1 MFQFIAMAVMAAA
14 SAKRESEA
22 KNAGGLNAAADAE
35 EQAGDVWEDNAA
47 INKSIA
53 ETNLTNSIRTGI
65 RTGML
70 NVQRAQ
76 ARQQSIKAG
85 IALGRDR
92 LKAIGAAGANAA
104 AAGSIGASVDAV
116 VADIEQEVEGVD
128 SELVRDFRITN
139 ENLDNELTGILQAGD
154 DAIQSAQTVNVRRPN
169 RPRSTNSNMAALGAG
184 LLSFAGNYAA
194 SNMSLGL
201 GSASASSKYQDAVKR
216 TGIY

>member
-1 MFQFIAMAVMAAA
+1 MAVLAAA
-14 SAKRESEA
+14 QSKREGEA
-22 KNAGGLNAAADAE
+22 KNAGNLNAAADAE

-47 INKSIA
+47 VNKSIA

-65 RTGML
+65 RAGML

-85 IALGRDR
+85 IALGKDR

-116 VADIEQEVEGVD
+116 VADINQEVESVD
-128 SELVRDFRITN
+128 SELVRDYRLTN
-139 ENLDNELTGILQAGD
+139 ENLDNELMGILQAGD

-169 RPRSTNSNMAALGAG
+169 RPRNINSNIAALGAG
-184 LLSFAGNYAA
+184 LISFAGNYA
-194 SNMSLGL
+194 SNNMSLGL
-201 GSASASSKYQDAVKR
+201 GSTQSASAKYQDAVKR